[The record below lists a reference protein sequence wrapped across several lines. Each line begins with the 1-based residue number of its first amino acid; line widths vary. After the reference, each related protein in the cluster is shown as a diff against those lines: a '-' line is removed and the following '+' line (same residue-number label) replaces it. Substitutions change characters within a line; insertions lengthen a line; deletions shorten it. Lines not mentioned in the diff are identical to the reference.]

1 MVNEKKI
8 KPNSCTIWESSF
20 DSNRKLL
27 PMYTEEIIG
36 IVLVLEDPELDG
48 QSENTYSFKFKS
60 LPKTFIYYT

>member
-36 IVLVLEDPELDG
+36 IVSVLEDPELDG
-48 QSENTYSFKFKS
+48 DTALVDQKFLS
-60 LPKTFIYYT
+60 I